1 MKRVEKR
8 GNLLVFGILFMML
21 MTPVSAFASEGLV
34 SLLTSQ
40 LGVTDTQAEGGAGA
54 LFRAAKANMKA
65 DDFTELSAKVPEA
78 SSLIDKAP
86 VVSDKKQGMLA
97 GAASLMGDTGEK
109 INAATEIVE
118 SFKQLGLDS
127 DMVEKF
133 TPVVLDYV
141 KEKAGEASMQLL
153 QSALSF

>member
-1 MKRVEKR
+1 MKRVRKTI
-8 GNLLVFGILFMML
+8 NAVAFAMFFTMLVM
-21 MTPVSAFASEGLV
+21 PVSVFASNGLV

-40 LGVTDTQAEGGAGA
+40 LGVTDAQAEGGAGA
-54 LFRAAKANMKA
+54 LFRAAKANMKS
-65 DDFTELSAKVPEA
+65 DDFSELAAKVPEA

-86 VVSDKKQGMLA
+86 VVEDKKKGMLA

-118 SFKQLGLDS
+118 SFKQLGLDG

-141 KEKAGEASMQLL
+141 KEKAGEASMKLL